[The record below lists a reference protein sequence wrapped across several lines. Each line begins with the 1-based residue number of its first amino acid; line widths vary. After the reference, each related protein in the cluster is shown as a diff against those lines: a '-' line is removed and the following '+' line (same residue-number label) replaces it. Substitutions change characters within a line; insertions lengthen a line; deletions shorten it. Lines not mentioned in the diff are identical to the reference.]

1 MRRATS
7 GRSRLGLSR
16 TSRGHEVRAR
26 VQRPG
31 NPATVKEEFWLA
43 YERVTIRRPS
53 ALAVVTDPTDSRREL
68 NHDECAGH
76 GPARDLPLA
85 VVVTLDSLP
94 DLEYKR
100 VVSCKDSFHGTDV
113 LAVSKH
119 GAPGCD
125 GSRDSFSAPGA
136 DRTVELSA

>member
-53 ALAVVTDPTDSRREL
+53 ALAVVTDPTDSRRASREFPR
-68 NHDECAGH
+68 AGY
-76 GPARDLPLA
+76 R
-85 VVVTLDSLP
+85 
-94 DLEYKR
+94 
-100 VVSCKDSFHGTDV
+100 
-113 LAVSKH
+113 H
-119 GAPGCD
+119 GACPPPLRCGGCEN
-125 GSRDSFSAPGA
+125 STTTSAP
-136 DRTVELSA
+136 

>member
-31 NPATVKEEFWLA
+31 NPDTVQEEFWLA

-53 ALAVVTDPTDSRREL
+53 ALAVVTDPTDSRRASREL
-68 NHDECAGH
+68 PRAGYRPGACPPSELLRLCGPNHRAAGAH
-76 GPARDLPLA
+76 GPAPRPS
-85 VVVTLDSLP
+85 T
-94 DLEYKR
+94 
-100 VVSCKDSFHGTDV
+100 
-113 LAVSKH
+113 
-119 GAPGCD
+119 GC
-125 GSRDSFSAPGA
+125 
-136 DRTVELSA
+136 